1 MFGARYLVCKR
12 RYERILRD
20 VMGVIEHSCVPNVS
34 DNELTALSEVLD
46 EVSLTLELVR
56 DIFCF
61 DELVV

>member
-1 MFGARYLVCKR
+1 MSL
-12 RYERILRD
+12 EEILRCSKGFNMWYD
-20 VMGVIEHSCVPNVS
+20 
-34 DNELTALSEVLD
+34 ELTALSEVLN

>member
-1 MFGARYLVCKR
+1 
-12 RYERILRD
+12 
-20 VMGVIEHSCVPNVS
+20 MGVIEHSCVPNVS